1 MIKSRSLTRA
11 HTRSCQKRST
21 HMNELSTVFGFSS
34 SDSSLSIIFQR
45 LARYKSPYYCFWW
58 LDRERYTVTKDS
70 ILSEPVFFATTSSEK
85 GACSLVFS
93 IISDHGC
100 PWLSETSHFTSYS
113 HQGHSFM
120 VASLRSITA
129 SQWTKQGVIYL
140 FIYLRPPLY
149 DHLFLSL
156 RGGSPSNDEARQSSL
171 YVRALVRR
179 GTRTWTDYLLSLVF
193 LF

>member
-1 MIKSRSLTRA
+1 
-11 HTRSCQKRST
+11 
-21 HMNELSTVFGFSS
+21 
-34 SDSSLSIIFQR
+34 
-45 LARYKSPYYCFWW
+45 
-58 LDRERYTVTKDS
+58 
-70 ILSEPVFFATTSSEK
+70 
-85 GACSLVFS
+85 
-93 IISDHGC
+93 
-100 PWLSETSHFTSYS
+100 
-113 HQGHSFM
+113 M

-179 GTRTWTDYLLSLVF
+179 GTRT
-193 LF
+193 